1 MRPRHALAASTFLLA
16 VVGCSRAASQGTAES
31 ASAPQTCA
39 TGDPSYSSAVRPLV
53 EHYCTSCH
61 SSDGDAGDEHDFT
74 RPELLHAQ
82 RRLVSAR
89 LRAHSMPPATSVQP
103 SAVERALMTHWAD
116 CGAELD

>member
-1 MRPRHALAASTFLLA
+1 MKPRHALAASTFFLA
-16 VVGCSRAASQGTAES
+16 MVGCSRAASQSTAEN

-39 TGDPSYSSAVRPLV
+39 AGDPSYSSAVRPVV
-53 EHYCTSCH
+53 EHYCISCH
-61 SSDGDAGDEHDFT
+61 SPDGDAGDEHDFT

-89 LRAHSMPPATSVQP
+89 LRAHSMPPATSLQP
-103 SAVERALMTHWAD
+103 SVAERALMTHWAD